1 MEHATT
7 EVLHLVVVSVL
18 LGCLPCLG
26 AARHADTSRQGP
38 ACPAEGVD
46 DALQGK
52 PALAEATRVSTA
64 EAARKAAE
72 VKVQAHGSD
81 VASQA
86 SGASDVLEFH
96 AGSPGAEDPL
106 VAANTKESKKSALKS
121 VHGDAYGAL
130 DGRGAGKQTGGAV
143 GATSKGGKASVYV
156 ETDRSHDATPAP
168 H

>member
-1 MEHATT
+1 MRQ
-7 EVLHLVVVSVL
+7 LGFCILVL
-18 LGCLPCLG
+18 LSVSYL
-26 AARHADTSRQGP
+26 AAFPASAQQDTRTHPDKGQP
-38 ACPAEGVD
+38 AQPKASTTRSKE
-46 DALQGK
+46 K

-72 VKVQAHGSD
+72 VKVQGHGSD

-86 SGASDVLEFH
+86 SGASDVLEFR
-96 AGSPGAEDPL
+96 AGSPGLEDPG

-130 DGRGAGKQTGGAV
+130 DSHAAGKQTGGAV
-143 GATSKGGKASVYV
+143 GATSKGGKASIYV
-156 ETDRSHDATPAP
+156 ETDRSHDTTPAP